1 MTRWLTDDEMRAWL
15 GYRRLR
21 TLLDLQITRDL
32 AADSGLSDA
41 DYDVL
46 STVSD
51 APGHR
56 MRLGELA
63 TEIRWSVS
71 RLSHHVSR
79 MEQRGLVA
87 RDDCA
92 SDGRSATVVLTDE
105 GWATIQAAAKLHVA
119 SVRRHFVDLLE
130 PADLAALSTIAGKVL
145 AHLEQ
150 ATPPDP
156 ARRGSPRTQRDD
168 APGT

>member
-46 STVSD
+46 STVSS
-51 APGHR
+51 AEGHR
-56 MRLGELA
+56 LRLGELA
-63 TEIRWSVS
+63 AAIRWSVS

-79 MEQRGLVA
+79 MEQRGLVT
-87 RDDCA
+87 RDDCD
-92 SDGRSATVVLTDE
+92 SDGRSATVVLTDQ
-105 GWATIQAAAKLHVA
+105 GWATIQDAARLHVA
-119 SVRRHFVDLLE
+119 SVRRHFVDLLD
-130 PADLAALSTIAGKVL
+130 PADLDALASISAKVL

-156 ARRGSPRTQRDD
+156 ARKANRRH
-168 APGT
+168 